1 MVRGAAIGALYGAV
15 WGVFLRVWMRLLV
28 TYSEFTWAGT
38 MVIVASSAVAGT
50 GLGLVWAARRSGR
63 STRWRWAVLLAA
75 PLVLFPQG
83 ILFLLPALLIGGLTL
98 SGRPKPWMQV
108 VMAALTVTPVV
119 IVGLAASDA
128 GPMDMPYAIV
138 LVTLV
143 TLMALL
149 ARAGAEVFRPWPVCD
164 QPHEPAVQPVVAR
177 VG

>member
-1 MVRGAAIGALYGAV
+1 MVRGALVGALYGAV

-28 TYSEFTWAGT
+28 VYGEFSWTGT
-38 MVIVASSAVAGT
+38 LVIIGSSALAGT

-63 STRWRWAVLLAA
+63 SSRWRWAVLLAA
-75 PLVLFPQG
+75 PLILFPQG
-83 ILFLLPALLIGGLTL
+83 ILFLLPALLLGGLAL

-108 VMAALTVTPVV
+108 VMGLLTITPAL
-119 IVGLAASDA
+119 ILGLAADDE
-128 GPMDMPYAIV
+128 GPMAMPYAIV

-149 ARAGAEVFRPWPVCD
+149 ARAGAEVFRPWRVSD
-164 QPHEPAVQPVVAR
+164 QQPEPAAQPVVTG